1 LSPPF
6 PSLNCTTSSFG
17 HRGKRW
23 RARYSEVLV
32 TQKFIARI
40 DALEVQAKLT
50 PTPDHFLDVG
60 GARPAPNLQHR
71 QSNPLKAAQIELWAA
86 VLVHTDNWPTVH
98 WLRPSRIAASAPP
111 LKRGPDRL
119 SQRRLEIKEALVQG
133 GRIIAIEGNHLGTRL
148 TAADDFKDVLRD
160 PVHDGGRDSA
170 CRFTHETKLGTR
182 AGGTLHG
189 RVGGA
194 RIEPV
199 LPPRE
204 AIEAFL
210 REIIK
215 RSLGDKQRRGCTL
228 VNSATESAPYD
239 PGFLGIVATF
249 LDEVEAFFLRC
260 VSRGKKDG
268 SITHDHSAEDLSKS
282 LLGILLGIRV
292 LARVRPDHK
301 LLEGLVRPVF
311 GLLEGAPSAPRRG
324 ARRAQ
329 SH

>member
-1 LSPPF
+1 M
-6 PSLNCTTSSFG
+6 
-17 HRGKRW
+17 
-23 RARYSEVLV
+23 
-32 TQKFIARI
+32 
-40 DALEVQAKLT
+40 
-50 PTPDHFLDVG
+50 
-60 GARPAPNLQHR
+60 ARPR
-71 QSNPLKAAQIELWAA
+71 EFDEAA
-86 VLVHTDNWPTVH
+86 VLDAAIERF
-98 WLRPSRIAASAPP
+98 WLRGYEATSVRDLADEMSIAGASLYNAFGD
-111 LKRGPDRL
+111 KRGLYAR
-119 SQRRLEIKEALVQG
+119 ALNRYLDQTFRE
-133 GRIIAIEGNHLGTRL
+133 RIR
-148 TAADDFKDVLRD
+148 
-160 PVHDGGRDSA
+160 
-170 CRFTHETKLGTR
+170 
-182 AGGTLHG
+182 
-189 RVGGA
+189 

-215 RSLGDKQRRGCTL
+215 RSLGDKQRRGRML
-228 VNSATESAPYD
+228 VNSAIESAPYD

-260 VSRGKKDG
+260 MSRGQKDG

-292 LARVRPDHK
+292 LARVRPDRK

-311 GLLEGAPSAPRRG
+311 GLLEGAPSASRRG